1 MSGDTAHGIYP
12 RYCFHLAPT
21 FNRWCWLRVSEIHG
35 LRQPGGYEGE
45 KFYFFDTLPIKW
57 VRVVGVIV
65 AVDEFA
71 GRRVFTLDDSS
82 GACIEACLLLPNPTI
97 TVEANPIGQV
107 IGIPTVA
114 ATAINQAPDVGTVV
128 NVKGELTTFRN
139 ERQITVKK
147 INSVRSTSHELA
159 LWEQRAAFQRD
170 ILEKPWILSS
180 QDVRR
185 CRKEAE
191 QSEAEA
197 KKKRKRLKA
206 MTDIAAN
213 RTSFQ
218 AKPEPLGQPET
229 RNSNV
234 DAERNSTNESI
245 IPRVKI
251 TKDNSAR
258 RRNPLA
264 PSQLQGESPGEGS
277 AEEPSDSEASRK
289 KTRLQAAIGG
299 AAGRNSFG
307 AKPWSRTDCSGKSAS
322 GLAEDAPERRGK
334 VQLQAVV
341 EGAGTRASFQP
352 VPAQL
357 LAKVTCPQETSAS
370 HDEID
375 KRAAR
380 LKAAIG
386 GASQTSSFYRG

>member
-1 MSGDTAHGIYP
+1 M
-12 RYCFHLAPT
+12 FL
-21 FNRWCWLRVSEIHG
+21 
-35 LRQPGGYEGE
+35 GE
-45 KFYFFDTLPIKW
+45 KFYFFDALPIKW

-71 GRRVFTLDDSS
+71 GRRVLTLDDSS
-82 GACIEACLLLPNPTI
+82 GACIEACLLLPNPSI
-97 TVEANPIGQV
+97 TVEAKPTGQV
-107 IGIPTVA
+107 IGIPTAA
-114 ATAINQAPDVGTVV
+114 ATAVDQAPDVGTVV

-147 INSVRSTSHELA
+147 IDSVKSTAHELA
-159 LWEQRAAFQRD
+159 LWEQREAFRRD

-191 QSEAEA
+191 QSDAEA
-197 KKKRKRLKA
+197 RKKRKRLKA

-218 AKPEPLGQPET
+218 AKSEPLGQPKT
-229 RNSNV
+229 RSSKV
-234 DAERNSTNESI
+234 DAHKNSTNESI
-245 IPRVKI
+245 IPSVKI
-251 TKDNSAR
+251 TKDNSTR
-258 RRNPLA
+258 RQKPLT

-289 KTRLQAAIGG
+289 KMRLQAALGG
-299 AAGRNSFG
+299 AIGPNAFG
-307 AKPWSRTDCSGKSAS
+307 AKPRPRTDYPSKGTP
-322 GLAEDAPERRGK
+322 GLAEDAFEMRRN

-352 VPAQL
+352 VSAQL
-357 LAKVTCPQETSAS
+357 LAKATRPQETSAS
-370 HDEID
+370 RDESD